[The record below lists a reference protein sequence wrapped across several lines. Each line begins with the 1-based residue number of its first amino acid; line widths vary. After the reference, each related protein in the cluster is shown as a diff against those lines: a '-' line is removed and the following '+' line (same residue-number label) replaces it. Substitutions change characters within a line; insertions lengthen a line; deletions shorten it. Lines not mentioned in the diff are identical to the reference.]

1 MSESRLTNPALHAI
15 ETADLPVDGR
25 ELPLQTRRRDT
36 FGRFALVG
44 ADLAAV
50 AGSLFIVTLLP
61 FSDPRFTLWAAVFLP
76 AWVLLAKMAGLYDR
90 DQFVLHKTTLDEAP
104 VLLAVA
110 AILSLGI
117 EGVQSIQY
125 TGIPTL
131 PYCVVLTA
139 ALIVAR
145 GAARFLTVRALPNE

>member
-1 MSESRLTNPALHAI
+1 MADARLTNPALHAI

-50 AGSLFIVTLLP
+50 AGSLFVVTLLP
-61 FSDPRFTLWAAVFLP
+61 FGEPRFTWWVAAFLP
-76 AWVLLAKMAGLYDR
+76 VFVLLAKMAGLYDR

-104 VLLAVA
+104 VLLAV
-110 AILSLGI
+110 
-117 EGVQSIQY
+117 
-125 TGIPTL
+125 
-131 PYCVVLTA
+131 
-139 ALIVAR
+139 
-145 GAARFLTVRALPNE
+145 